1 MSAHNN
7 APAKCWG
14 ATQQEWQAAINAFGV
29 ERLLPVVSNPEA
41 TISPQS
47 KMQALGKTPSW
58 YNAQRQVVGIAGWT
72 EKVATEAEIAKWR
85 EEPDY
90 GICVKTGDG
99 LYGFD
104 IDVED
109 EATAFAYANQLT
121 TALRFD
127 HFVCRYR
134 DNSGRLLVP
143 IPVSKSREEAF
154 KRYRS
159 FSVPG
164 GSIDLLGDGKQFIA
178 FGTHPSGAR
187 YKWCLA
193 VNCEGAHFAELRQQF
208 DGSDLV

>member
-1 MSAHNN
+1 MSARDTN

-14 ATQQEWQAAINAFGV
+14 ATQQEWQAAINIFGI

-58 YNAQRQVVGIAGWT
+58 YNAQRQVVGIAAWT
-72 EKVATEAEIAKWR
+72 EKAGSEASIAKWR

-90 GICVKTGDG
+90 GICVKTGGG

-109 EATAFAYANQLT
+109 EATAYAYANQLT
-121 TALRFD
+121 TALRLD

-134 DNSGRLLVP
+134 ENSGRLLVP
-143 IPVSKSREEAF
+143 IRLAPGDERF

-159 FSVPG
+159 FVVPG
-164 GSIDLLGDGKQFIA
+164 GSIDVLGDGKQFVA
-178 FGTHPSGAR
+178 FGTHPSRAR
-187 YKWCLA
+187 YNWALA
-193 VNCEGAHFAELRQQF
+193 GNCEAGYFTELRSQF
-208 DGSDLV
+208 DASDLV